1 MPSLSLSTPA
11 LVRSTPSEPPSAR
24 IRQQI
29 MTSIRRTVCFSYSS
43 TSPESKTVKN
53 EMYFKNVNR
62 KKTKTKAMRTR
73 RRGIFLDDSGRGKLS
88 VNNNIY
94 NNHNPRLL
102 TGEIGG
108 GGGGG
113 GGNFGGYGENDPGGE
128 NTDSA
133 DPYTEPYLT

>member
-62 KKTKTKAMRTR
+62 KKTKTKAAGVAGEGAAKRNTKPPQKAMRLKLR
-73 RRGIFLDDSGRGKLS
+73 RELQRLS
-88 VNNNIY
+88 RDGV
-94 NNHNPRLL
+94 
-102 TGEIGG
+102 
-108 GGGGG
+108 
-113 GGNFGGYGENDPGGE
+113 
-128 NTDSA
+128 SA
-133 DPYTEPYLT
+133 LPQRRT